1 MEGGPFRQIEV
12 LEIFLRHY
20 KPVPER
26 LRPDDRMVA
35 HTGFLVFA
43 RTFAQLEDP
52 ETQEYE
58 GPADEDAGDDELP
71 EE

>member
-1 MEGGPFRQIEV
+1 M

-26 LRPDDRMVA
+26 LRPEDRMVA

-43 RTFAQLEDP
+43 RTFAEAQVPESVAQEASTDEEPTEDLL
-52 ETQEYE
+52 
-58 GPADEDAGDDELP
+58 DE
-71 EE
+71 